1 MHFVDEV
8 LPGAGVD
15 SLWRKSQE
23 LCCESKSSQTAAVSV
38 EEAALQ
44 VCCTT
49 DTGTQTDQNKFE
61 APDFQL
67 GASLH
72 CPGLEKF
79 LHGVEGLVIR
89 ELNKNWKSHAFEG
102 FEVNWSEQN
111 RTVSCVYSLQ
121 YPEALERNLQ
131 VTGVSWNSTGSVVA
145 CSYGRFDGGDWSIE
159 KSFVCTW
166 NLNRR
171 GLNPQYPDVVLDVP
185 SSVMCL
191 AFHPSQPSL
200 LAGGLY
206 SGEVLVW
213 DTSRTDDAL
222 ISRTGMT
229 TDSHMD
235 AVYQVNWLSNFS
247 RSHYFQILSVS
258 TDGKILVWQLEGEE
272 HLTLV
277 NGYALIAQQ
286 IPRNTKVN
294 KHSRGDAALG
304 VTSLSISKFDPSLF
318 IVGMEGGHV
327 LKCSASVEKAA
338 LSKDPCSVLL
348 KAPAQFTYFPH
359 GGPVHCVDC
368 SPFHRNLFLSVGTD
382 GQTHL
387 YSMLQAKPLFSL
399 QLSHKYLFS
408 VRWSPVR
415 PLLFA
420 ATSGEGEV
428 LLFDLGKS
436 SQLPAVSIQQ
446 NPEQRPVYCLEFNK
460 KQTHL
465 LAAGDASGMVKIWQ
479 LSSEFTEEGP
489 REMRHLEQL
498 ASEVTD

>member
-235 AVYQVNWLSNFS
+235 AVYQ
-247 RSHYFQILSVS
+247 
-258 TDGKILVWQLEGEE
+258 
-272 HLTLV
+272 
-277 NGYALIAQQ
+277 
-286 IPRNTKVN
+286 
-294 KHSRGDAALG
+294 HSRGDAALG